1 MIQLRKTNQRNTGSI
16 YKHKPVI
23 RVAKST
29 QARFIVSQI
38 IVDELKIDTETE
50 GIMFGFKD
58 KKLHI
63 FKEPKEADNYHLA
76 KCDASTFRFRS
87 IELYGYVSDF
97 FKVAKDKIFY
107 IEMQSDKTFK
117 LI

>member
-1 MIQLRKTNQRNTGSI
+1 MIQLRKSNQRNTFSI

-29 QARFIVSQI
+29 QASFIISEI
-38 IVDELKIDTETE
+38 IVEKLKIDTEKE
-50 GIMFGFKD
+50 GVMFGFKD

-63 FKEPKEADNYHLA
+63 FKEPKEADNYHLS

-87 IELYGYVSDF
+87 I
-97 FKVAKDKIFY
+97 
-107 IEMQSDKTFK
+107 
-117 LI
+117 